1 MACLPL
7 GKRQLVE
14 KGEYKV
20 TDLRSEMIKSV
31 KAHAK
36 AHIEK
41 HRINVEVYLRNP
53 VGVGE
58 HSDIMDAIEKEL
70 AHMAEYED
78 HLEIINKYFKE

>member
-1 MACLPL
+1 M
-7 GKRQLVE
+7 
-14 KGEYKV
+14 
-20 TDLRSEMIKSV
+20 TDLRTEMLKGV

-78 HLEIINKYFKE
+78 HLEMINKYFKE